1 MKFYSYDYVLSQTSQ
16 SNGFS
21 SASRSSGSVWN
32 ETANSSSNRQMKKIR
47 NPPYYKMVLSRL
59 IFLILLARQK
69 NGWWRDWLKTA
80 ILIFLMSSSL
90 SMKVAI

>member
-47 NPPYYKMVLSRL
+47 NPPYYKMVLSKL
-59 IFLILLARQK
+59 IFWSLLIKQK
-69 NGWWRDWLKTA
+69 NGWWRGWLKTDTP
-80 ILIFLMSSSL
+80 IFRISSSQ